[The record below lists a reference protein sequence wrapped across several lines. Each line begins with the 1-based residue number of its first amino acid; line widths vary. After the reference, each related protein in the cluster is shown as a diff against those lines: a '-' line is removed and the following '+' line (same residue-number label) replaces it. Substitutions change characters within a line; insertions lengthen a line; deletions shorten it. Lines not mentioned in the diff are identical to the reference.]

1 MEFAK
6 LNAAFRQNMP
16 HSTLQDLTRNDWTL
30 IESKAKRIDFKLGQR
45 IIKEGARIDHL
56 YVLRDGA
63 ASVELEGTT
72 SRAVIATLTAGDVC
86 GEMAFLGDSTATAE
100 VVAKDDVRVDAIWVD
115 DLRELIA
122 TFPGFGTRFYRSL
135 AVILAQ
141 RLRQTSK
148 ELLREMTN
156 KR

>member
-1 MEFAK
+1 
-6 LNAAFRQNMP
+6 MP
-16 HSTLQDLTRNDWTL
+16 RSTRQDLTRNDWTL
-30 IESKAKRIDFKLGQR
+30 IESKAKRISVRLGQE
-45 IIKEGARIDHL
+45 IIKEGTRIDHL
-56 YVLRDGA
+56 YVLRRGS

-72 SRAVIATLTAGDVC
+72 SRSVIATLNAGDVC
-86 GEMAFLGDSTATAE
+86 GEMAFLGDSTATAA
-100 VVAKDDVRVDAIWVD
+100 VVAKDEVEVDAIWAD
-115 DLRELIA
+115 DLREIVA
-122 TFPGFGTRFYRSL
+122 AFPGFGVRFYRSL